1 MYVYIYIYIY
11 IYIYKLSFR
20 LLKYRATLLFLCT
33 TFRVLQNDVWCMIQS
48 AQYKVH
54 DTKS

>member
-1 MYVYIYIYIY
+1 MYIYIYIY